1 MAVNLSKNR
10 LNLLTAYQDV
20 IDEKSS
26 TNWALYT
33 YEDSTDDLTL
43 ASSGDGGLPEITVS
57 FDNTRVMYGFCSM
70 KEPNAALP
78 RYILI
83 NWVGEDVPDARKCAC
98 ASHVSM
104 IAEFFQVSLTEG
116 VDVIINASSM
126 EDIDPAAIGQR
137 LTNGTAVIASP
148 VLSRLRIRE
157 EEQTQPVGTCYEKTN
172 AEIEMK
178 KINRE
183 EFWEQAKRDE
193 EMRKEEERRKALE
206 ERQRFEEERMELER
220 REQEERE
227 KRYHERE
234 MQIEEHRR
242 QQQSKEV
249 EDVQERTKD
258 QSIFVRESCLS
269 VEQEEEA
276 SQQLKKMESEVEEA
290 AAIIAQRTDNPRE
303 YFKQRERAVAISF
316 DSSPLSSHR
325 AEDDLIS
332 ASPDRSPTPL
342 LTTPIPRI
350 VTTPIFEETEDDTQP
365 DSHSDWAA
373 PPPPEPALPPCVDS
387 SWDKPEQSVAP
398 QMHEEEPLISDFREM
413 PPIPEPVPP
422 PQDPTASLLDLWD
435 SPAPQCASE
444 QLPLLVEAPPQDS
457 SSSVAPLPLHS
468 EPPAAEGT
476 LLSFDDLPEPPAT
489 FCEAEEGGDNPP
501 SLVDISGQHQMTLG
515 YQRALQEASGS
526 DSQDKEEL
534 LMTNGETLQKEGTQ
548 ASEGYFSQSQEEEF
562 AQSDECSA
570 KVAPGPIF
578 YNKPPEIDITCWDT
592 DPVTE
597 EDEYGA
603 EE

>member
-325 AEDDLIS
+325 ADDLIS

>member
-20 IDEKSS
+20 INEKSS

-43 ASSGDGGLPEITVS
+43 ASSGDGGLPEITMS

-70 KEPNAALP
+70 KEPNAVLP
-78 RYILI
+78 RYVLI

-98 ASHVSM
+98 ASHVST

-116 VDVIINASSM
+116 VDVVVNASSM
-126 EDIDPAAIGQR
+126 EDIDPVAIGQR

-227 KRYHERE
+227 KRYRERE

-258 QSIFVRESCLS
+258 QSIF

-303 YFKQRERAVAISF
+303 YFKQRERAVAINF

-325 AEDDLIS
+325 ADDDLINTS
-332 ASPDRSPTPL
+332 SDRSPTPL
-342 LTTPIPRI
+342 LSTPIPRI
-350 VTTPIFEETEDDTQP
+350 VTTPIFEEPEDDTQL

-373 PPPPEPALPPCVDS
+373 PPPPEPVLPPCVDS
-387 SWDKPEQSVAP
+387 SWDKPVQSVAP
-398 QMHEEEPLISDFREM
+398 QIREEEPLIADFREM
-413 PPIPEPVPP
+413 TPIPEPVPA
-422 PQDPTASLLDLWD
+422 PQDPTGSLLDLWD
-435 SPAPQCASE
+435 SPAPQCAVE
-444 QLPLLVEAPPQDS
+444 QLPLLVEAPPQDPS
-457 SSSVAPLPLHS
+457 SAAPLPLHS
-468 EPPAAEGT
+468 EPPATEET

-489 FCEAEEGGDNPP
+489 FCEAKEGGDNPP
-501 SLVDISGQHQMTLG
+501 SLVDIAGQHQMTLS
-515 YQRALQEASGS
+515 YQHALQEASLS
-526 DSQDKEEL
+526 DSQDKGEL

-562 AQSDECSA
+562 AQLEESSA